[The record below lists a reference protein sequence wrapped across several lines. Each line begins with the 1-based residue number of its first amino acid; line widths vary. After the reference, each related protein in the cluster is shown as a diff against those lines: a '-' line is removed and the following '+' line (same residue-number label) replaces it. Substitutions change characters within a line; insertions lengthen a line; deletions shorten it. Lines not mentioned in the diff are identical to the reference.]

1 MKTEQQLEEAGF
13 TESGRSRYLKTVQD
27 YSDEVFNRSVKYG
40 ELDKDQ
46 SSNLEVTHE
55 HVRESAH
62 SIARS
67 YGKERPTGWAVF
79 GQIGEYVFTAVAGI
93 GGGNLSTSWGT
104 PVFGLSLA
112 LAVILI
118 AVRLSKVA
126 K

>member
-1 MKTEQQLEEAGF
+1 MRTPEQLEASGY
-13 TESGRSRYLKTVQD
+13 TESGRTRYLKTATD
-27 YSDEVFNRSVKYG
+27 YLDEVFNRSVKYG

-46 SSNLEVTHE
+46 GSNLEVTHE
-55 HVRESAH
+55 HVREAAH

-67 YGKERPTGWAVF
+67 YGKERPTRWAIAS
-79 GQIGEYVFTAVAGI
+79 QIGEYLFAALAGV
-93 GGGNLSTSWGT
+93 GGGNLSTPWGT

-118 AVRLSKVA
+118 VVRLSKGV